1 MSSIILRRVAEELFP
16 DYIDKKCP
24 GTFKKVGN
32 WVDFSFN
39 FKSDDLY
46 NLRTSKH
53 SFHISRGRGYKIS
66 SIQSRFIGK
75 YQPCFN
81 VRTANKAEKD
91 LITKL
96 KSLKIYLLIID
107 LTNSKYAQKQQ
118 SLEFLLCYRTTQY
131 YHKDI
136 AKIITQK
143 ILFFVWP
150 LRGRRRP

>member
-1 MSSIILRRVAEELFP
+1 MSSIILRRIAEELFP
-16 DYIDKKCP
+16 GYIDKKCP

-53 SFHISRGRGYKIS
+53 RLYIGRGYGYRIRY
-66 SIQSRFIGK
+66 IQSRFIGK
-75 YQPCFN
+75 YHPCFN
-81 VRTANKAEKD
+81 IRTANKAEKD

-96 KSLKIYLLIID
+96 KTIKMYLLIID
-107 LTNSKYAQKQQ
+107 LIASKYAQKQQ
-118 SLEFLLCYRTTQY
+118 AFEFLLCYRTTKY

-143 ILFFVWP
+143 ILFFCFFKAP
-150 LRGRRRP
+150 